1 MFSKA
6 NKGMIKFVNNML
18 VITKRIIFTMY
29 YRGDG
34 ATKSA
39 DILEEFRKNLKL
51 TIKFMSENAVFLNIT
66 LDVGMKDLLFRSYK
80 LLGNLIRNRPSLY
93 SHIMKYKGTS
103 PQSYEQDRN
112 INFRN
117 YFESFKAYNKV
128 NPQQARREMLRKYEY
143 HEMGAKIHNV
153 NPEITETIKILRRRK
168 GILRKDQ
175 RDLLNTYDNNL
186 VNINNG
192 FPPLSTY

>member
-1 MFSKA
+1 
-6 NKGMIKFVNNML
+6 
-18 VITKRIIFTMY
+18 MY

-112 INFRN
+112 INFRK
-117 YFESFKAYNKV
+117 YFESFTAYKKV
-128 NPQQARREMLRKYEY
+128 NPQQARRAMLRSIEY
-143 HEMGAKIHNV
+143 NEMCAKIHNV
-153 NPEITETIKILRRRK
+153 SPEMTETIKNLRRRK

-175 RDLLNTYDNNL
+175 RDLLNIYDNNL
-186 VNINNG
+186 VNISLHNG
-192 FPPLSTY
+192 FPPSSTYE